1 MAFTVADFHD
11 LVTLLDKNPDWQRE
25 LRRLILSDELLAL
38 PAEFHALAAAEAHVD
53 ERLASMLAT
62 HERIEQ
68 QLLAA
73 AANADARFAELRAND
88 QRLADQLTDVK
99 ARSDEQFAE
108 LRAAD
113 QRLADQLSAAQARS
127 DEQFAAAQARSDEQ
141 FAAAQAR
148 SDEQFAAAQ
157 TRSDEQFAELRAAD
171 QRLAD
176 QLSAAQARSD
186 EQFAAAQARSDE
198 QFAAAQ
204 ARSDEQFAAA
214 QARSDEQFA
223 AAQARSDEQFAAAQA
238 RSDEQVAELHAADQ
252 RLEGRLDELASEFH
266 DFRRHTENR
275 LANLDGASL
284 EQQFAMRAPAH
295 LGNLSLRRAR
305 VLPTAEWVSKVED
318 AVDAGLL
325 NENEGSDVRNLDAV
339 VHAQDAAGDVW
350 LAVELSVTVDVH
362 DVDRAVRRASLLTR
376 ALGRARPLVAGQRL
390 TEGAKRRLA
399 SIPDSL
405 CVAWPASR

>member
-141 FAAAQAR
+141 FV
-148 SDEQFAAAQ
+148 
-157 TRSDEQFAELRAAD
+157 
-171 QRLAD
+171 
-176 QLSAAQARSD
+176 
-186 EQFAAAQARSDE
+186 AAQARSDE

>member
-113 QRLADQLSAAQARS
+113 QRLADQLS
-127 DEQFAAAQARSDEQ
+127 
-141 FAAAQAR
+141 
-148 SDEQFAAAQ
+148 
-157 TRSDEQFAELRAAD
+157 
-171 QRLAD
+171 
-176 QLSAAQARSD
+176 
-186 EQFAAAQARSDE
+186 
-198 QFAAAQ
+198 
-204 ARSDEQFAAA
+204 AA

>member
-88 QRLADQLTDVK
+88 QRLSDQLTEVK
-99 ARSDEQFAE
+99 GRSDEQFAE

-113 QRLADQLSAAQARS
+113 QRLADQLS
-127 DEQFAAAQARSDEQ
+127 
-141 FAAAQAR
+141 
-148 SDEQFAAAQ
+148 
-157 TRSDEQFAELRAAD
+157 
-171 QRLAD
+171 
-176 QLSAAQARSD
+176 
-186 EQFAAAQARSDE
+186 
-198 QFAAAQ
+198 
-204 ARSDEQFAAA
+204 
-214 QARSDEQFA
+214 

>member
-141 FAAAQAR
+141 FV
-148 SDEQFAAAQ
+148 
-157 TRSDEQFAELRAAD
+157 
-171 QRLAD
+171 
-176 QLSAAQARSD
+176 
-186 EQFAAAQARSDE
+186 
-198 QFAAAQ
+198 
-204 ARSDEQFAAA
+204 
-214 QARSDEQFA
+214 